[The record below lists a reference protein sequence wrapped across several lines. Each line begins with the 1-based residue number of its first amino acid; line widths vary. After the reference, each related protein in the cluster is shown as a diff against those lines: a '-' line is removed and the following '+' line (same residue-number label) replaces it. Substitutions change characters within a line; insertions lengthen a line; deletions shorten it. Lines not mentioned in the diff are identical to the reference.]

1 MQLSVVTT
9 LYRSSGTVE
18 QFHTRVAAVAE
29 ACADEI
35 EFIYVDDGSPDDS
48 GDRVLEL
55 MGADSRIR
63 LVELS
68 RNFGHHKAAMTG
80 LQHARG
86 DRVFLID
93 CDLEEDPG
101 LLGQFCDEM
110 KRSSVDVVFGVQAG
124 ARRGGILERTTG
136 DLFYRLFNVLSTIQ
150 IPRNILTIR
159 LMTRPY
165 VNALTS
171 LGDREMYMAGLMSF
185 AGFRQLGVPVDKESK
200 GTSLY
205 SILRRI
211 ALLVNAVTS
220 FSNKPLRWIFY
231 LGVGVLILSGF
242 AVGLLLLRKAMGGT
256 LEGWVSV
263 MVSVWIFGGLILF
276 CLGIVG
282 IYLGKVHAEV
292 KRRPLT
298 MVRRVHQADGLEHQ
312 TDA

>member
-1 MQLSVVTT
+1 MLQTVSCLVRCLWVIAKLPHKLKMSLSEALTHHFSAVRMRCPLCLNLLRGGECSAGQSLYTSHQLLRNPNT
-9 LYRSSGTVE
+9 
-18 QFHTRVAAVAE
+18 AALR
-29 ACADEI
+29 
-35 EFIYVDDGSPDDS
+35 P
-48 GDRVLEL
+48 
-55 MGADSRIR
+55 MGLSRADSMCSNRPPIQTPFNR
-63 LVELS
+63 PYVVGPE
-68 RNFGHHKAAMTG
+68 FEYIA
-80 LQHARG
+80 
-86 DRVFLID
+86 
-93 CDLEEDPG
+93 
-101 LLGQFCDEM
+101 
-110 KRSSVDVVFGVQAG
+110 DVVFGVQAG
-124 ARRGGILERTTG
+124 ARRGGIMERTTG

-150 IPRNILTIR
+150 IPRNVLTIR

-200 GTSLY
+200 GTRLY

-231 LGVGVLILSGF
+231 LSVGVLILSGI
-242 AVGLLLLRKAMGGT
+242 AIGLLLLRKALGGT
-256 LEGWVSV
+256 LEGWASV
-263 MVSVWIFGGLILF
+263 MASVWHFGGLILF

>member
-1 MQLSVVTT
+1 
-9 LYRSSGTVE
+9 
-18 QFHTRVAAVAE
+18 
-29 ACADEI
+29 
-35 EFIYVDDGSPDDS
+35 
-48 GDRVLEL
+48 
-55 MGADSRIR
+55 
-63 LVELS
+63 
-68 RNFGHHKAAMTG
+68 
-80 LQHARG
+80 
-86 DRVFLID
+86 
-93 CDLEEDPG
+93 
-101 LLGQFCDEM
+101 M

-185 AGFRQLGVPVDKESK
+185 AGFRQLSVPIDNALK
-200 GTSLY
+200 GTSSY
-205 SILRRI
+205 SIPRRVV
-211 ALLVNAVTS
+211 LQVNAVTS
-220 FSNKPLRWIFY
+220 FLNKPLWWIMY
-231 LGVGVLILSGF
+231 LGTGVLILSGI
-242 AVGLLLLRKAMGGT
+242 AIGLLLLRKALGGT
-256 LEGWVSV
+256 LEGWASV
-263 MVSVWIFGGLILF
+263 MVPVWIFGGLILF

-298 MVRRVHQADGLEHQ
+298 MVRRVHHADGLENH